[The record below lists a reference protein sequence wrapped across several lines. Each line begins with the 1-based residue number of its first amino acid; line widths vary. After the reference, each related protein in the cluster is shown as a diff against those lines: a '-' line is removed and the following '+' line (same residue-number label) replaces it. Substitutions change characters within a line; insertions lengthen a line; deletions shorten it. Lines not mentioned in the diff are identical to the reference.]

1 MTGYPPYLVI
11 LFMLV
16 IAWSPNAHPNDL
28 KIAVASNFYHSLSE
42 LLKQSEFA
50 DQSKLSSGSTGLL
63 YAQIK
68 KGAPFDLFLSADS
81 DRPQILEQ
89 QNLAYLSQTYA
100 IGQLVLWPAVTD
112 VRTTLLNHKG
122 KLVIANPKLAPYGKA
137 AEESLEF
144 LALLESYNSRLIKA
158 NNINQA
164 FQFVDSGNAKLA
176 LLAKAQLLQAKDKS
190 AHSKT
195 KDYTS
200 YQDVPSDWHRPVE
213 QQMVILKRT
222 KNLALAKQFQAWLLS
237 DEVQQKLISSGYGR
251 KL

>member
-1 MTGYPPYLVI
+1 MTGYRPYLVI
-11 LFMLV
+11 LFMLFL
-16 IAWSPNAHPNDL
+16 AWAPKVQGKDL

-42 LLKQSEFA
+42 LLAYSEF
-50 DQSKLSSGSTGLL
+50 SSEIKLSSGSTGLL

-81 DRPQILEQ
+81 ERPQILVQ
-89 QNLAYLSQTYA
+89 QNLAYPSQTYA
-100 IGQLVLWPAVTD
+100 IGQLVLWPAVSD
-112 VRTTLLNHKG
+112 VKSTLENFKG

-137 AEESLEF
+137 SAESLEF
-144 LALLESYNSRLIKA
+144 LSLLKSYNSRLIKA

-190 AHSKT
+190 AGLNSKRY
-195 KDYTS
+195 DN
-200 YQDVPSDWHRPVE
+200 YQDVPMDWHAPVE

-222 KNLALAKQFQAWLLS
+222 ENLALAKQFQAWVLS
-237 DEVQQKLISSGYGR
+237 EDVQKRLVSSGYR
-251 KL
+251 RPL